1 MTAIEKPPLHRILL
15 WQMAVLALLLLAVLL
30 TQLVLGGLG
39 IRPAAGITHTGL
51 VFAAF
56 AGAIIQI
63 IPNGYFA
70 ILAFRYRGA
79 GSSFLIARSFYRG
92 EVGKYVMTLVGFA
105 VLFGIFGSHL
115 RGYAGAMVFLSY
127 LLMLIVQW
135 AVVPGVLRAN
145 NPNKRNINKLK

>member
-1 MTAIEKPPLHRILL
+1 MTAIEKPPLHRIFL
-15 WQMAVLALLLLAVLL
+15 WQMAVLVLLLLAVVL
-30 TQLVLGGLG
+30 TQLVLDG
-39 IRPAAGITHTGL
+39 ISVKPSAGFGCLNL
-51 VFAAF
+51 VLAAF
-56 AGAIIQI
+56 SGAIIQI

-105 VLFGIFGSHL
+105 VLFGIFGSSL
-115 RGYAGAMVFLSY
+115 RGYAGVMVFLAY
-127 LLMLIVQW
+127 ILMLIVQW

-145 NPNKRNINKLK
+145 NP